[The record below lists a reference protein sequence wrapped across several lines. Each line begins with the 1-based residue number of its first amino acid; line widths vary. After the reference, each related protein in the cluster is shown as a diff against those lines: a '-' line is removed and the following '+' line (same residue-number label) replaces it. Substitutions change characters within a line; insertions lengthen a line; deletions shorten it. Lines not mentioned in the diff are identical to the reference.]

1 MKNID
6 NLKLNTF
13 YDPNAIHDLIEINEL
28 YNIIDELN
36 TNKQI
41 YLNTFVNSKFLNK
54 DELLSMVPDHKL
66 DQMLINGFEYFG
78 YFKLPW
84 IKETIKDPRLVFDYE
99 FKVQHLN
106 IYDDIRTPTNII
118 REQNILKHKNNKNSI
133 FNDCKI
139 ETYVI
144 VDNAIICLPTN
155 KNEIV
160 KTYKEHNFNGKN
172 LETTITYENKPIFY
186 YQDPIDLTYKE
197 KRGYYAL
204 FDIKLKFDGTNNEI
218 LSLTVEQNPKYYDMF
233 SYDYYGSKQIYYYNE
248 KR

>member
-13 YDPNAIHDLIEINEL
+13 YDPNAIHDLTEINQL
-28 YNIIDELN
+28 YNIINELN

-41 YLNTFVNSKFLNK
+41 YLKKFVNSKFLNK

-84 IKETIKDPRLVFDYE
+84 IKETINDPRSVFDYE
-99 FKVQHLN
+99 FKIQHLK

-118 REQNILKHKNNKNSI
+118 REQNILKHKNNNNSI

-155 KNEIV
+155 KDELV
-160 KTYKEHNFNGKN
+160 KTYKKHNFNGKN
-172 LETTITYENKPIFY
+172 LETSIIYENKPIVIY
-186 YQDPIDLTYKE
+186 KDLIDMRYKE
-197 KRGYYAL
+197 KRRHYAI
-204 FDIKLKFDGTNNEI
+204 FDIKIKFDGTNNEI
-218 LSLTVEQNPKYYDMF
+218 LSLTVERNRDYNMF
-233 SYDYYGSKQIYYYNE
+233 SYDYYGIKQIDYNNE

>member
-13 YDPNAIHDLIEINEL
+13 YDPNAIHDLTEINEL
-28 YNIIDELN
+28 YNIINELN

-41 YLNTFVNSKFLNK
+41 YLNNFVNSKFLNI

-66 DQMLINGFEYFG
+66 DQMLINGFEYFQ

-84 IKETIKDPRLVFDYE
+84 IKESVKDPRSVFDYE
-99 FKVQHLN
+99 FKIQHLK
-106 IYDDIRTPTNII
+106 IYDDIRTPENII
-118 REQNILKHKNNKNSI
+118 REQNILKHKNNNNSI

-155 KNEIV
+155 KDEIV
-160 KTYKEHNFNGKN
+160 KTYKEHRFNGKN
-172 LETTITYENKPIFY
+172 LETFITYENRPIVIY
-186 YQDPIDLTYKE
+186 KDPIELVFKE
-197 KRGYYAL
+197 KRRHHAIL
-204 FDIKLKFDGTNNEI
+204 DIKIKFDGTNNEI
-218 LSLTVEQNPKYYDMF
+218 LSLTVERNRDYNMF
-233 SYDYYGSKQIYYYNE
+233 SYDGIKQIDYTNE